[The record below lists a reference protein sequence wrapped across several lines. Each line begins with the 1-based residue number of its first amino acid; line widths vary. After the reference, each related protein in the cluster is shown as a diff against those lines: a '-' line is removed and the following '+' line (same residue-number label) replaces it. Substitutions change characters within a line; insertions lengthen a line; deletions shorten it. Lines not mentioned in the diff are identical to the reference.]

1 MRPWNT
7 LLVLPCLALTL
18 AAPAALAIEEGD
30 RAPDFRLP
38 VLEGDGQ
45 ISLGEHKGKVVY
57 LDFWASWCGPCVSA
71 IPQINGL
78 AKEFPQDRFQ
88 VIAVNVDSK
97 PDKALQFLRKYP
109 VEYPSGSDPKGRL
122 PGAFDLKSMPSS
134 YVIDQDGVVRYVHRG
149 FRKGDMDQI
158 RSEVSKLVK
167 AKKR

>member
-1 MRPWNT
+1 MRRSVRL
-7 LLVLPCLALTL
+7 LLVMLCCALPSV
-18 AAPAALAIEEGD
+18 ALAIEEGQ

-38 VLEGDGQ
+38 ELQGKGQ
-45 ISLGEHKGKVVY
+45 VSLSDHKGKVIY

-78 AKEFPQDRFQ
+78 AKEFPEDRFQ

-97 PDKALQFLRKYP
+97 PDKALRFLKKTP

-122 PGAFDLKSMPSS
+122 PSAFGLESMPSS
-134 YVIDQDGVVRYVHRG
+134 YLIDQDGVVRYVHKG
-149 FRKGDMDQI
+149 FRKGDMEQI

-167 AKKR
+167 GDGK